1 MSSFVKISDLILS
14 KISENLK
21 IDDIWEISK
30 INAEEWEILSEKISS
45 LKDRDLNDLNNQ
57 LITIVNNIDVG
68 DFWKIL
74 IFSRK
79 FTDIQLYLPA
89 LDFDEELNKRSL
101 SVYDFISNFSYWAK
115 DHPKIINYYCNDA
128 LISMIDNAIFEGNKE
143 QLIEIFS
150 VVIWQGVIP
159 ADLESEEIQTV
170 TNENTNEY
178 SQIYEK
184 YFNNTNLKDD
194 MVENLVFIICNL
206 YNTND
211 KNLRNEDGGI
221 SLTKIIS
228 HLQSYM

>member
-45 LKDRDLNDLNNQ
+45 LEDRDLNDLNNQ
-57 LITIVNNIDVG
+57 LKTIVNNIDVG

-79 FTDIQLYLPA
+79 FMDIQLYLPA

-101 SVYDFISNFSYWAK
+101 SVYDFISNFSNWAK
-115 DHPKIINYYCNDA
+115 DHPKIINNYCNDA

-150 VVIWQGVIP
+150 VVVWQGVIP
-159 ADLESEEIQTV
+159 ADLESEEIQII

-178 SQIYEK
+178 SQIYEQ

-194 MVENLVFIICNL
+194 MVENLMFIICNL